1 MLAQRGIVVL
11 TKRKV
16 IFGILLLAVIAAI
29 AGLTFQDAAGSVR
42 LSESVRGILEGIGI
56 HTDFH
61 GIRSNAHLVLYFAFG
76 LVLCLFCR
84 EIGLKWW
91 ITLLIGFGFGL
102 LDESVKIL
110 LPTRGFEAADL
121 LRDWVGI
128 VCAYGLTKVG
138 KIWRRNDGKN
148 G

>member
-16 IFGILLLAVIAAI
+16 IFGILLLAMIAAI
-29 AGLTFQDAAGSVR
+29 AGLTFQDAAGSVK
-42 LSESVRGILEGIGI
+42 LSESVRGILERIGI

-61 GIRSNAHLVLYFAFG
+61 GIRSNAHLVLYFIFG

-84 EIGLKWW
+84 EIGLNWW

-110 LPTRGFEAADL
+110 LPTREFEAADL
-121 LRDWVGI
+121 MKDCVGI
-128 VCAYGLTKVG
+128 SLAVSAVRLRQYD
-138 KIWRRNDGKN
+138 R
-148 G
+148 

>member
-16 IFGILLLAVIAAI
+16 IFGILLLAMIAAI
-29 AGLTFQDAAGSVR
+29 AGLTFQDAAGSVK
-42 LSESVRGILEGIGI
+42 LSESVRGVLEKIGI
-56 HTDFH
+56 YTDFH

-110 LPTRGFEAADL
+110 LPTREFDAADL
-121 LRDWVGI
+121 MKDCVGI
-128 VCAYGLTKVG
+128 SLAVSAVRLRQYD
-138 KIWRRNDGKN
+138 R
-148 G
+148 